1 MQPSHTTAR
10 DSLAPAPAASAAE
23 RARLDLFT
31 YPPGDFEVTAL
42 ELPASPPDKPD
53 ALVRFPSAK
62 PSGLAPRDEVCLLW
76 FKPAD
81 ETRPAPACLVMPTL
95 NPDLIHARASARLLA
110 ERGLHAFIPIFPGA
124 FTRAPD
130 PQKSPD
136 IVMLEHG
143 PQAVADARRA
153 VDAVRSLPQVAPG
166 PVGLHAMSLGGLLG
180 IAAAGLDNPFG
191 AVLLAATG
199 ADPWQVLST
208 GGGVADGFRQRLAAA
223 GYEGETLRQLLQPV
237 DPTPLLPRI
246 RPARCRVVL
255 PEQDEVFAA
264 ASQAQLLSGLEQA
277 APDILHRLGTHASAH
292 AWLPELA
299 DMLADDLLHISP
311 R

>member
-1 MQPSHTTAR
+1 MQPCHTTAR
-10 DSLAPAPAASAAE
+10 DSLAPTPAASAPE

-31 YPPGDFEVTAL
+31 YAPKEFEVTAMD
-42 ELPASPPDKPD
+42 LPASSPDKPD

-81 ETRPAPACLVMPTL
+81 DTRPAPACLVMPTL
-95 NPDLIHARASARLLA
+95 NPDLVHARASARLLA
-110 ERGLHAFIPIFPGA
+110 DRGLHAFIPIFPGA

-130 PQKSPD
+130 PQKGPD

-143 PQAVADARRA
+143 PQAVADTRRA
-153 VDAVRSLPQVAPG
+153 VDAVRSLPQVGPG
-166 PVGLHAMSLGGLLG
+166 PVGLHAMSLGGLFG

-191 AVLLAATG
+191 AMLLAATG
-199 ADPWQVLST
+199 ADPWQVLAT
-208 GGGVADGFRQRLAAA
+208 GGGVVVGFRQRLAAA
-223 GYEGETLRQLLQPV
+223 GYAGDTLRQLLQPV
-237 DPTPLLPRI
+237 DPTPLLARI

-264 ASQAQLLSGLEQA
+264 ASQAQLLRGLEQA
-277 APDILHRLGTHASAH
+277 APDILRRPGTHATAH
-292 AWLPELA
+292 AWLPEFADLLA
-299 DMLADDLLHISP
+299 ADLLHLP
-311 R
+311 PH